1 MVDFLQKKI
10 YDKKFRAIL
19 YQVTLAVL
27 LVLLFWF
34 IFQNTLSAVRSRGI
48 STGFSFFSQPAG
60 FSIAQSLIEY
70 NPALSYG
77 RAFLV
82 GLLNTILVA
91 AIGILLATIL
101 GFVIGIA
108 RLSKNFLIAKLA
120 ASYVE
125 IFRNIPVLLQIFFWY
140 HAVLKP
146 LPGPRTLYQ
155 KGDIIAFSI
164 NNRGIYLPKLVPEA
178 GASYFFISVLVALIV
193 MFAIRSY
200 ARKLKEKTGK
210 EIAVFKLSLLS
221 LFGLPLCVF
230 VLLSLFYGNIP
241 FSTSVAEMGKY
252 ELTGGFIII
261 PEFISLLCALVIYTA
276 SFIAE
281 IVRSGIQAINYGQT
295 EASYSVGLSKG
306 KTIKLI
312 LVPQALKIIIPPL
325 ISQHLNLIKN
335 SSLAAAIAY
344 PDIVSVFAGTVLNQ
358 TGQALEIIGITMGI
372 YLLLSILT
380 SLFLNWYNAQKILR
394 ER

>member
-164 NNRGIYLPKLVPEA
+164 NNRGI
-178 GASYFFISVLVALIV
+178 
-193 MFAIRSY
+193 RSY

-230 VLLSLFYGNIP
+230 VLLSLAPKN
-241 FSTSVAEMGKY
+241 STIRA
-252 ELTGGFIII
+252 TR
-261 PEFISLLCALVIYTA
+261 T
-276 SFIAE
+276 
-281 IVRSGIQAINYGQT
+281 
-295 EASYSVGLSKG
+295 
-306 KTIKLI
+306 
-312 LVPQALKIIIPPL
+312 L
-325 ISQHLNLIKN
+325 IS
-335 SSLAAAIAY
+335 
-344 PDIVSVFAGTVLNQ
+344 
-358 TGQALEIIGITMGI
+358 
-372 YLLLSILT
+372 
-380 SLFLNWYNAQKILR
+380 
-394 ER
+394 

>member
-1 MVDFLQKKI
+1 MLTYLQKKI

-27 LVLLFWF
+27 LVCLFWF
-34 IFQNTLSAVRSRGI
+34 IFQNTLTAIRSRGI

-101 GFVIGIA
+101 GFVVGIA

-125 IFRNIPVLLQIFFWY
+125 IFRNIPLLLQIFFWY

-155 KGDIIAFSI
+155 KGDIIGFSI
-164 NNRGIYLPKLVPEA
+164 NNRGIYLPKLIPDA
-178 GASYFFISVLVALIV
+178 GAGYFIISILVALIV
-193 MFAIRSY
+193 VFVIRRY
-200 ARKLKEKTGK
+200 AEKLKASTGK
-210 EIAVFKLSLLS
+210 EIAVFKLSLLA
-221 LFGLPLCVF
+221 LFGIPLCVF
-230 VLLSLFYGNIP
+230 ILVGVFYGSLP
-241 FSTSVAEMGKY
+241 FSTSSAEMGKY
-252 ELTGGFIII
+252 ELEGGLVII
-261 PEFISLLCALVIYTA
+261 PEFISLLFALVI
-276 SFIAE
+276 
-281 IVRSGIQAINYGQT
+281 
-295 EASYSVGLSKG
+295 
-306 KTIKLI
+306 
-312 LVPQALKIIIPPL
+312 
-325 ISQHLNLIKN
+325 
-335 SSLAAAIAY
+335 
-344 PDIVSVFAGTVLNQ
+344 
-358 TGQALEIIGITMGI
+358 
-372 YLLLSILT
+372 
-380 SLFLNWYNAQKILR
+380 
-394 ER
+394 